1 VLLAGAGFAIL
12 KKGDTT
18 GDSGPVPTEASSP
31 PPESSP
37 PATVPPTT
45 APAVTSSPAPSTSAP
60 TTAAPTSSVATT
72 TTTPPPECNQIV
84 RPLPPMRFDDIGA
97 VSPEA
102 QDAIRWAESV
112 GLVSLGDRQ
121 FRPDDTMN
129 RAEATTVLWRYFCSP
144 DPGGSAGF
152 TDVPTAYFSDA
163 INWAAG
169 EGIVSGKTATTFDP
183 GGALSR
189 AQFVTMAWRAVGSPV
204 GSPPN
209 PFTDSARGVFCTP
222 ALDWA
227 VKVGLVNG
235 RTPKL
240 FAPDDPLDRLTVIVL
255 FWRLESLVDP
265 PVR

>member
-1 VLLAGAGFAIL
+1 
-12 KKGDTT
+12 
-18 GDSGPVPTEASSP
+18 
-31 PPESSP
+31 
-37 PATVPPTT
+37 
-45 APAVTSSPAPSTSAP
+45 
-60 TTAAPTSSVATT
+60 
-72 TTTPPPECNQIV
+72 
-84 RPLPPMRFDDIGA
+84 MRFDDIGT
-97 VSPEA
+97 VGIEA

-144 DPGGSAGF
+144 APEGSAGF
-152 TDVPTAYFSDA
+152 TDVPTGFFTDA

-169 EGIVSGKTATTFDP
+169 NGIVSGKAATTFDP
-183 GGALSR
+183 TGALSR
-189 AQFVTMAWRAVGSPV
+189 DQFVTMAWRAVGSPV

-209 PFTDSARGVFCTP
+209 PFTDSARGVFYTP

-227 VKVGLVNG
+227 FDVGLVNG
-235 RTPKL
+235 RTPTS

-265 PVR
+265 PVA